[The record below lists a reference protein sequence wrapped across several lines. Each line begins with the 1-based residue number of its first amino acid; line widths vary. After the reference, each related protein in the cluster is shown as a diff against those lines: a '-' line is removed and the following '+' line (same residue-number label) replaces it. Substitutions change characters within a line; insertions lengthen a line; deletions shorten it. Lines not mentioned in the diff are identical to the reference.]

1 MREISE
7 NAMRILRA
15 KYLLEGET
23 VEEMF
28 HRVASAVA
36 QAEAESEKWSSI
48 FYDLLSSWDFVPG
61 GRILAGAGTPNG
73 QLFNCFVLPIEDSME
88 SIFETLKNAALVL
101 KAGGG
106 TGFSFSRLRPK
117 GDVVA
122 TSRGIASGPV
132 SFIKVFDS
140 AAGIIRQGGMRRGA
154 NMAILRVD
162 HPDIMEFISCKA
174 REGELSNFNISV
186 GVTDKF
192 MEALERD
199 EEFPLIHPN
208 TKKVVKKLPAREIF
222 DLMVEMAWR
231 NGEPGA
237 VFLDTINRFNPTPA
251 LGEIESTNPC
261 IVGDALVATEHGLM
275 RMEELVRRYAEGGI
289 RVAVD
294 RRMLGMSQMLFEGTT
309 GQPIWAIEEGV
320 EFLPISRAFKTGVKP
335 TVKVTTRSGC
345 ELILTPDHKV
355 MTTRGWVPAGEL
367 IPGRDEIF
375 IQSGAGLFND
385 ERKLP
390 FEVRNEYK
398 GSNGRT
404 YRLNLPG
411 EWSYEL
417 GFVLGWLVGDGWVR
431 SGDKNCRV
439 GFTFGEDDLEVMEEI
454 KRIVNGWY
462 GADIKPVKRG
472 NGIYHLSY
480 HSRFLVDFFLK
491 LGVKPVKAAEKEVPE
506 SIFGAPRDAVIGFL
520 RGLFTADGTAE
531 YYEEHGIFY
540 VRLTSKSLKLLK
552 GVQLLLLNLGI
563 RSRIFDRSRPQRSG
577 FKYRTVSGEE
587 RVYKLDGICYELS
600 VTRQNVKKFADM
612 IGFHGGKH
620 SDKLDRMIH
629 RRLRRE
635 NFIDVVE
642 SVEKDRRRT
651 VYDLTVPIAHSFITN
666 GIVISNCGEQPLLP
680 NEACCLG
687 SINLANLVKNGDFD
701 WERLGE
707 VTRLAV
713 RFLDDVIDVTRYP
726 LAEIE
731 KMSKGNRKI
740 GLGIMGWAD
749 ALYQMGIPYDSE
761 EGIEKAEEV
770 MKFINEAAWGAS
782 EELAREK
789 GPFPFIEHAVKP
801 DWLRRNAAV
810 TTIAPTGSISMISE
824 ASSGIEPV
832 FALVYYKKV
841 LEGEKLPEVNR
852 YLVQALKEK
861 GLYSEE
867 LIRKIEEKG
876 SIREIPEIPEEIK
889 RVFVTSMDIA
899 PEWHVRMQAA
909 FQKYTDN
916 AVSKCLAKGTLIP
929 TNKGLIP
936 IEELGF
942 ARGDDVFADPIS
954 GLKVVGPDGK
964 WHDVTA
970 HYSGGIQRTK
980 IIRLSNGTKIE
991 GTFNHRIMTINGWR
1005 RLDELKP
1012 GDLIVC
1018 TRPVSSGKLGE
1029 IPGWVIGIGFI
1040 GLLGS
1045 SGSKLNISY
1054 KPYNPINPVT
1064 FLLNP
1069 ADGRQWTA
1077 DVEDRYLVKVAEIE
1091 EGESEVYD
1099 IEVSEV
1105 HSYVVD
1111 GVITHNTINLPH
1123 EATREDVARAFKL
1136 AYELGCK
1143 GITIYRYGSREEQVL
1158 NLVSEERRKETRGKV
1173 GPRPR
1178 PTVTRGATIRML
1190 TGCGKLYVTIN
1201 EDEQGLIEVFVNAGK
1216 SGGCVASQNEAIG
1229 RLISLGLRSGVD
1241 VQAIIKEMRGIK
1253 CPQPA
1258 WQDGELIQS
1267 CADAIGRA
1275 IELYLRQNGKWESEA
1290 QIKSVQFSSPPSQ
1303 QASSRSS
1310 SISSNEA
1317 GMPPEC
1323 PKCGGPLE
1331 FVEGCV
1337 VCRNCGYSKCD

>member
-23 VEEMF
+23 VEGMF
-28 HRVASAVA
+28 RRIAAA
-36 QAEAESEKWSSI
+36 IGQAEDESERWSSI

-132 SFIKVFDS
+132 SFIKVFDA

-174 REGELSNFNISV
+174 VEGELANFNISV

-192 MEALERD
+192 MEALERE
-199 EEFPLIHPN
+199 EEFELIHPN
-208 TKKVVKKLPAREIF
+208 SKKVVKKLPAREIF

-275 RMEELVRRYAEGGI
+275 RMEELVERYAEGGL

-294 RRMLGMSQMLFEGTT
+294 RRMLGMSQVKRFLISDFGIRISEWRERGD
-309 GQPIWAIEEGV
+309 PKSAIRNRKSEILNPLILGV
-320 EFLPISRAFKTGVKP
+320 EFLPISRAFKTGVRP
-335 TVKVTTRSGC
+335 TVKVTTKSGY

-367 IPGRDEIF
+367 IPGRDEVF
-375 IQSGAGLFND
+375 IQSGVGEFGK
-385 ERKLP
+385 ERK
-390 FEVRNEYK
+390 FK
-398 GSNGRT
+398 GTNWRT
-404 YRLNLPG
+404 YRLNLPD

-417 GFVLGWLVGDGWVR
+417 GFVLGWLVGDGWVCA
-431 SGDKNCRV
+431 GDENCHV
-439 GFTFGEDDLEVMEEI
+439 GFTFGEDDLEAMEEI
-454 KRIVNGWY
+454 RRIVNGWY
-462 GADIKPVKRG
+462 GDDIRPVKRK

-480 HSRFLVDFFLK
+480 HGKFLADFFLN
-491 LGVKPVKAAEKEVPE
+491 LGVKPVKASEKEVPQ
-506 SIFGAPRDAVIGFL
+506 SIFTAPREAVIGFL
-520 RGLFTADGTAE
+520 RGLFTADGTIS
-531 YYEEHGIFY
+531 GRSGSSSSWVI
-540 VRLTSKSLKLLK
+540 LTSESRNLLK

-563 RSRIFDRSRPQRSG
+563 RSVIFDRSRKPG
-577 FKYRTVSGEE
+577 DPGVLYELGLFGEE
-587 RVYKLDGICYELS
+587 SERF
-600 VTRQNVKKFADM
+600 RHQ
-612 IGFHGGKH
+612 IGFSNQKQGGV
-620 SDKLDRMIH
+620 
-629 RRLRRE
+629 E
-635 NFIDVVE
+635 NARYRKVPPQKFIDRVI
-642 SVEKDRRRT
+642 SVEPSGMRE
-651 VYDLTVPIAHSFITN
+651 VYDLTEPVTHSVIVN
-666 GIVISNCGEQPLLP
+666 GIVIHQCGEQPLLP

-687 SINLANLVKNGDFD
+687 SINLSNLVKNGDFD
-701 WERLGE
+701 WERLEE

-731 KMSKGNRKI
+731 RMSKGNRKI
-740 GLGIMGWAD
+740 GLGVMGWAD

-761 EGIEKAEEV
+761 EGIRKGEEV
-770 MKFINEAAWGAS
+770 MRFISETAWRAS
-782 EELAREK
+782 EELAKEK

-801 DWLRRNAAV
+801 EWLRRNAAV

-824 ASSGIEPV
+824 TSSGIEPI
-832 FALVYYKKV
+832 FALVYYKRV

-852 YLVQALKEK
+852 YLIQALKEK
-861 GLYSEE
+861 GLCSEE
-867 LIRKIEEKG
+867 LIRRIEERG
-876 SIREIPEIPEEIK
+876 SIRDIPEIPEDIK

-916 AVSKCLAKGTLIP
+916 AVSK
-929 TNKGLIP
+929 
-936 IEELGF
+936 
-942 ARGDDVFADPIS
+942 
-954 GLKVVGPDGK
+954 
-964 WHDVTA
+964 
-970 HYSGGIQRTK
+970 
-980 IIRLSNGTKIE
+980 
-991 GTFNHRIMTINGWR
+991 
-1005 RLDELKP
+1005 
-1012 GDLIVC
+1012 
-1018 TRPVSSGKLGE
+1018 
-1029 IPGWVIGIGFI
+1029 
-1040 GLLGS
+1040 
-1045 SGSKLNISY
+1045 
-1054 KPYNPINPVT
+1054 
-1064 FLLNP
+1064 
-1069 ADGRQWTA
+1069 
-1077 DVEDRYLVKVAEIE
+1077 
-1091 EGESEVYD
+1091 
-1099 IEVSEV
+1099 
-1105 HSYVVD
+1105 
-1111 GVITHNTINLPH
+1111 TINLPH

-1158 NLVSEERRKETRGKV
+1158 NLVSEERRRGKV

-1229 RLISLGLRSGVD
+1229 RLISLGLRSGID
-1241 VQAIIKEMRGIK
+1241 AQAIIKEMRGIK

-1267 CADAIGRA
+1267 CSDAIGRA
-1275 IELYLRQNGKWESEA
+1275 IELYLRQNGRLGSDVR
-1290 QIKSVQFSSPPSQ
+1290 IKSVRFSPPQPTQ
-1303 QASSRSS
+1303 QAGD
-1310 SISSNEA
+1310 EA
-1317 GMPPEC
+1317 GIPPEC
-1323 PKCGGPLE
+1323 PECGGPLE

-1337 VCRNCGYSKCD
+1337 LCRNCGYSKCD